1 MGRPKKTTEN
11 ENPTIEEMLNEAR
24 KKEADAKNL
33 RRDIDK
39 FWSDI
44 DRNINQIILYINSKN
59 LSDTFGELYK
69 AYGADTEHKKAAL
82 RNHLLSENQVNYFNR
97 IYKPDAPI
105 SERGTSGSNSVERV
119 SSPVGVVG
127 GTPAEV
133 E

>member
-69 AYGADTEHKKAAL
+69 AYGADTEHKKTAL
-82 RNHLLSENQVNYFNR
+82 RNHLLSEQQVNYFNR
-97 IYKPDAPI
+97 IYKP
-105 SERGTSGSNSVERV
+105 EERV
-119 SSPVGVVG
+119 VGQSPA
-127 GTPAEV
+127 TQST
-133 E
+133 